1 MHKGTQMQRFYHFLM
16 TVATSC
22 SHAAAMLQIPQKT
35 LCRRKR
41 ELEKSGVLMVI
52 GIIRCPITGRMVQK
66 ITTNPELFITQQ
78 LKFNFR

>member
-1 MHKGTQMQRFYHFLM
+1 MYKGTQMQRFYDFLL

-41 ELEKSGVLMVI
+41 ELEKAGLLMVI
-52 GIIRCPITGRMVQK
+52 GLIRCPVTGRMVQQ
-66 ITTNPELFITQQ
+66 ITTDQNQFKTQQ
-78 LKFNFR
+78 LKFNF